1 MKKYIGIDIGGTSA
15 KLGLISSNG
24 VVMQKGSF
32 PTAGINSKDQFIQQL
47 FNAIDSLQPLD
58 AAGIGICTPGA
69 VNSDTGIISDCVDN
83 LPFLGQ
89 MNLKQILKVRYALPV
104 KLCNDANAV
113 ALCEQWLGAG
123 RDCDNFFCIT
133 FGTGIGAALVI
144 RSRIY
149 EGSHLRAGELCYVD
163 YISNEVNLEKEI
175 STKSVIAH
183 AAKRLGL
190 PTLDG
195 IDFFNRLRSGD
206 MVVAEEFAHWMD
218 RIARVV
224 ANVITVLDPDKIII
238 GGGISSERDLLL
250 PALQG
255 RVEKMLPTEFG
266 KDIVIDAARFSNDA
280 GMLGAVSQLI
290 G

>member
-1 MKKYIGIDIGGTSA
+1 M
-15 KLGLISSNG
+15 
-24 VVMQKGSF
+24 
-32 PTAGINSKDQFIQQL
+32 
-47 FNAIDSLQPLD
+47 
-58 AAGIGICTPGA
+58 
-69 VNSDTGIISDCVDN
+69 
-83 LPFLGQ
+83 
-89 MNLKQILKVRYALPV
+89 
-104 KLCNDANAV
+104 
-113 ALCEQWLGAG
+113 
-123 RDCDNFFCIT
+123 
-133 FGTGIGAALVI
+133 
-144 RSRIY
+144 
-149 EGSHLRAGELCYVD
+149 
-163 YISNEVNLEKEI
+163 
-175 STKSVIAH
+175 IAH